1 MNAENNPAGTVKTA
15 PLFKHVLC
23 LNPYF
28 KGSTASMGV
37 FPCTGLEYIAA
48 GMQDLVEK
56 ITFLD
61 LRYDAEYRSITRL
74 GEFIK
79 KEIDLVCISVGWSSG
94 FGPVLD
100 FIGRLPVGVLTMVGG
115 HKATEEVEL
124 LFEKCPNINLVVRG
138 EGEEIVREI
147 VSGVP
152 VEKIA
157 GLSYRKD
164 GRVIHN
170 PNARLPDVEKLRF
183 PDRSLRR
190 HKHEW
195 IQHGVKLSD
204 LTFDSVLTARGCPF
218 KCKFCT
224 FSMNPLGQK
233 REYTERP
240 LESVIE
246 ELKTVTADVV
256 MFSDDNFFTNPARSE
271 KLCDMI
277 VANGIKKTF
286 AVQARIE
293 VSKKPALLQKAVD
306 AGIKVM
312 LIGIESPHDRIL
324 TQISKGFKQQ
334 DVRDAFKVLTSF
346 PIYLHAYFIYGNIGE
361 TLDEMLY
368 IPQFADELGL
378 DSITF
383 QKLRIEKFSPLQDV
397 VKNTPGYHYDYIGG
411 PVYSDQ
417 FSLRDLKKIRNQI
430 RRKFYTPARMW
441 RIARKLSSLGLIK
454 KKDVGRAVL
463 AAPRIVN
470 ALIRREFEKRRKS
483 A

>member
-1 MNAENNPAGTVKTA
+1 MDSAAQLDKTTGKA
-15 PLFKHVLC
+15 PVFKHVLC

-48 GMQDLVEK
+48 NMRDLVGK

-61 LRYDAEYRSITRL
+61 LRYDTAYRDPRKL
-74 GEFIK
+74 GEFITN
-79 KEIDLVCISVGWSSG
+79 ETDLVCISIGWSSG
-94 FGPVLD
+94 FGPVLE
-100 FIGRLPVGVLTMVGG
+100 FVKQLPAGVPTMVGG

-124 LFEKCPNINLVVRG
+124 LFEQCPNISIVVRG
-138 EGEEIVREI
+138 EGEEIVRRVAQGEPLEGI
-147 VSGVP
+147 
-152 VEKIA
+152 E
-157 GLSYRKD
+157 GLSYRKN
-164 GRVIHN
+164 GRIVHN
-170 PNARLPDVEKLRF
+170 KNARLPDVAGLKF
-183 PDRSLRR
+183 PDRSLRK
-190 HKHEW
+190 HKYEW
-195 IQHGVKLSD
+195 FQHGVRLSE
-204 LTFDSVLTARGCPF
+204 LTFDTVLTARGCPF

-256 MFSDDNFFTNPARSE
+256 MFSDDNFFTNPVRSE

-277 VANGIKKTF
+277 VAAGIRKTF
-286 AVQARIE
+286 VVQARIE
-293 VSKKPALLQKAVD
+293 VSKRPELLRKAVD

-324 TQISKGFKQQ
+324 KQISKGFTQQ
-334 DVRDAFKVLTSF
+334 DVRDAFAVLTKF

-361 TLDEMLY
+361 TLEEMLY
-368 IPQFADELGL
+368 IPKFARELRL

-383 QKLRIEKFSPLQDV
+383 QKLRIEKFSPLQEV
-397 VKNTPGYHYDYIGG
+397 VQNTPGYHFDRIGG

-417 FSLRDLKKIRNQI
+417 FSLKDLKKIRNRI
-430 RRKFYTPARMW
+430 RSAFYTPAQVR
-441 RIARKLSSLGLIK
+441 RIAVKLSNLGLLRR
-454 KKDVGRAVL
+454 KDVGRLLVS
-463 AAPRIVN
+463 APRLIS
-470 ALIRREFEKRRKS
+470 ALIRRELSRN
-483 A
+483 